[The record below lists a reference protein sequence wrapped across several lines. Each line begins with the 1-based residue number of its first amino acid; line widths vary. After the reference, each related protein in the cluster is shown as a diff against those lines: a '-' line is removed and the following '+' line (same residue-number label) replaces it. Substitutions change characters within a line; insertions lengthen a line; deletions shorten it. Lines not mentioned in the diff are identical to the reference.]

1 MGKVIRNDPT
11 PPVDVEFD
19 QYQRYAF
26 LRRITLA
33 AYSER
38 AAAREPITILDVG
51 SGPERLTERFLG
63 AGFAVTRC
71 DVESFGQD
79 DIVVI
84 PAGGPLPFG
93 DEAFEAVVALEVLEH
108 VRPEA
113 RRRLVEECLRIARDL
128 AVFSCPDN
136 RPEVIEAERR
146 LSAAFELLTGHEHPF
161 LAEHAEWGLPTE
173 ESVRQ
178 LIHDAGVVPLVIGNS
193 PLDRWQAFLMLD
205 QVLRTLDR
213 GPEIAT
219 GMYRRANESWPGC
232 CARNPYRRFYVAP
245 KSTRVASAVG
255 AAIAEENG
263 DTTPELVDPLFQLAR
278 IAAAEL
284 SAREVAHM
292 HARAELL
299 DAAHR
304 RKIEAQRA
312 EELAQTIQGLRDE
325 AAGLKREAAAA
336 GDRAAEAEASTRLLT
351 GQLEVLASTL
361 TAAAGVDRAPRS
373 RLASTVRQLT
383 QRAWTNH
390 PYAADESASV
400 TNVRSATHSLWCFA
414 GRGSLRLR
422 TTLEPGTY
430 RIHCRALASLPTE
443 LDVRIGAR
451 RLRASMPQHEAKP
464 VSTDVSLESMAED
477 VEISLDPVV
486 PASVLAD
493 LQILRRVDEP
503 LTTAVRRN
511 AIALARRRRT
521 LLRLAQTRIGRSLT
535 VRLRPPPPPLPPES
549 SDYERWVQQRVV
561 ERAMSYPRPRE
572 QPTLSLLTTVWN
584 TPVAY
589 LETLGESVLS
599 QSYRDFEWI
608 LLDNGST
615 DPEVI
620 SSCARFGRDDRVRL
634 DRLEQNLGI
643 IGGVRR
649 CLERASGHY
658 VLPVDSDD
666 FLYSDALQV
675 VASAL
680 SSAGLPPLAYS
691 DEDKLFGERFV
702 DAYLKTDWD
711 PVLFLNSCYIAHLC
725 AIDRARALALGV
737 YIDEA
742 AEGCHDWDTF
752 IRFMLA
758 GEVPLHIDEVLYSW
772 RMHPES
778 AALNIG
784 SKSYLDSSHVHVLQ
798 KFLDSRPRPDL
809 YRIERSPLWGPTPDW
824 WFRRRHVEP
833 RAITTVRLASTGNGC
848 RSPQGSQDTVI
859 ALDEPA
865 SSLRRLAECEAS
877 GTLLHLVWDK
887 VDVEDD
893 EGTWDALALFELHP
907 DTVMVGGRVLDRD
920 RRIVAAGDYFGFGG
934 ECGCP
939 DLGRSESDPGYFGQM
954 WKQRTVSAVPSM
966 LAVVEPEFLVD
977 ALEQLEQTRVSLA
990 FLGAWLGA
998 VAATEQRRVVFTPFL
1013 VGRTT
1018 ATRREWDAFVGA
1030 TERTAFLDRFEPEVV
1045 PETRY
1050 LSRSLSLDPASPYAP
1065 ATRDE
1070 RERALRRSGTVPSAR
1085 AESLPVRRC

>member
-136 RPEVIEAERR
+136 RPEVIEAERG

-477 VEISLDPVV
+477 VEVSLDPVV

-535 VRLRPPPPPLPPES
+535 VRLRPPPPPLPPGS
-549 SDYERWVQQRVV
+549 S
-561 ERAMSYPRPRE
+561 
-572 QPTLSLLTTVWN
+572 
-584 TPVAY
+584 
-589 LETLGESVLS
+589 
-599 QSYRDFEWI
+599 
-608 LLDNGST
+608 NGW
-615 DPEVI
+615 
-620 SSCARFGRDDRVRL
+620 SSAP
-634 DRLEQNLGI
+634 
-643 IGGVRR
+643 
-649 CLERASGHY
+649 CLIHGRASNRHCR
-658 VLPVDSDD
+658 
-666 FLYSDALQV
+666 YS
-675 VASAL
+675 
-680 SSAGLPPLAYS
+680 
-691 DEDKLFGERFV
+691 
-702 DAYLKTDWD
+702 
-711 PVLFLNSCYIAHLC
+711 
-725 AIDRARALALGV
+725 
-737 YIDEA
+737 
-742 AEGCHDWDTF
+742 
-752 IRFMLA
+752 
-758 GEVPLHIDEVLYSW
+758 
-772 RMHPES
+772 
-778 AALNIG
+778 
-784 SKSYLDSSHVHVLQ
+784 
-798 KFLDSRPRPDL
+798 
-809 YRIERSPLWGPTPDW
+809 
-824 WFRRRHVEP
+824 
-833 RAITTVRLASTGNGC
+833 
-848 RSPQGSQDTVI
+848 
-859 ALDEPA
+859 
-865 SSLRRLAECEAS
+865 
-877 GTLLHLVWDK
+877 
-887 VDVEDD
+887 
-893 EGTWDALALFELHP
+893 
-907 DTVMVGGRVLDRD
+907 
-920 RRIVAAGDYFGFGG
+920 
-934 ECGCP
+934 
-939 DLGRSESDPGYFGQM
+939 
-954 WKQRTVSAVPSM
+954 
-966 LAVVEPEFLVD
+966 
-977 ALEQLEQTRVSLA
+977 
-990 FLGAWLGA
+990 
-998 VAATEQRRVVFTPFL
+998 
-1013 VGRTT
+1013 
-1018 ATRREWDAFVGA
+1018 
-1030 TERTAFLDRFEPEVV
+1030 
-1045 PETRY
+1045 
-1050 LSRSLSLDPASPYAP
+1050 
-1065 ATRDE
+1065 
-1070 RERALRRSGTVPSAR
+1070 RRSGTRPSRTWRRSAR
-1085 AESLPVRRC
+1085 ACSRRAIATSNGSCSTTARPIQRSSAAALGSAETIASASTGSSRISGSSAASGAAWSARPATTSCRSTRMISSTPTRCRSSPRRSRPQVSRRSPTQTRTSYSASASLTRTSRPTGTRCSFSIPATSHTSARSTAPARSRSASTSTKRPRAATTGIRSSASCSRARFRFTSTRSSTAGGCIPSRPR